1 MSRQAG
7 FYYPILL
14 GFVSLILF
22 ILLAQ
27 LSELQQRRELEWWER
42 ERSEVTNAA
51 ESALAS
57 WLMQGGPTSSEGS
70 IKQSWDRFSV
80 EIQWNQ
86 EASGNTIIQVTA
98 FGERKVQKSLVYRYV
113 LTAHPK

>member
-1 MSRQAG
+1 MNRQAG

-14 GFVSLILF
+14 GFVSVILF

-57 WLMQGGPTSSEGS
+57 WLMQGEPVSSDGS
-70 IKQSWDRFSV
+70 TRQSWGRFLV
-80 EIQWNQ
+80 EIHWNQ
-86 EASGNTIIQVTA
+86 QPSGKKIIRVIA
-98 FGERKVQKSLVYRYV
+98 YGERKVQKSLVYQYV
-113 LTAHPK
+113 SPHNAN